1 MKPFESR
8 KDTPVYC
15 WTCLF
20 TLTASL
26 ILQNIFYSSDSWAC
40 IEARLQVCWT
50 FLGGVFYVLGLDLA
64 LLAARFLVAWELCWS
79 GYRSCS
85 NCCWAWIASLLVV
98 TWTCKFFFCCFIISI
113 NSSALARQPFLSKL
127 VWNSLSNCTTGI
139 CGLSL
144 YCKPYGHVEFFACSL
159 RTCNDLL
166 HLARLVFSVRSRLRM
181 VLVPSVW
188 YVFGFLE
195 AGALWVWNHCF
206 WTVKIMWSLGWLD
219 RWYCGS
225 TAIHHTA

>member
-1 MKPFESR
+1 MLANAR
-8 KDTPVYC
+8 KDNLSPP
-15 WTCLF
+15 
-20 TLTASL
+20 
-26 ILQNIFYSSDSWAC
+26 LQSFWLPGNSADQC
-40 IEARLQVCWT
+40 
-50 FLGGVFYVLGLDLA
+50 
-64 LLAARFLVAWELCWS
+64 

-85 NCCWAWIASLLVV
+85 NCCWAWIASLLAV

-113 NSSALARQPFLSKL
+113 NSSALARRPFWSKL
-127 VWNSLSNCTTGI
+127 VWNSLSNCTTGT

-166 HLARLVFSVRSRLRM
+166 HLARLVFSVRSRLQM

-195 AGALWVWNHCF
+195 AGALWAWNHCF

-225 TAIHHTA
+225 TAMRHTA